1 MTETYFRDVTDHGTL
16 QRTARQHKV
25 LIDRRQLDV
34 AYWKDRVATKA
45 GWKAQADDTD
55 NTDDTDNPEA
65 EEDDG
70 LKISLNV
77 LLALGGEAVTAVR
90 SSSSQSSIS
99 VLISSKYFTSS
110 LGGREGRKRI

>member
-1 MTETYFRDVTDHGTL
+1 MRGRDRGKKTGAEKETG
-16 QRTARQHKV
+16 
-25 LIDRRQLDV
+25 
-34 AYWKDRVATKA
+34 A
-45 GWKAQADDTD
+45 GEAECLGEQEQEKEKGNIRSPVEATD

>member
-1 MTETYFRDVTDHGTL
+1 MFG
-16 QRTARQHKV
+16 RTG
-25 LIDRRQLDV
+25 
-34 AYWKDRVATKA
+34 A
-45 GWKAQADDTD
+45 GEGKENIRSPVEA
-55 NTDDTDNPEA
+55 TDDTDDPEA

-99 VLISSKYFTSS
+99 VLISLKYFTSS
-110 LGGREGRKRI
+110 LGGRGVCQL

>member
-1 MTETYFRDVTDHGTL
+1 MRGRDRGKKTGAEKETGAEEAECLGEQEQEKEKGDIRSLVE
-16 QRTARQHKV
+16 A
-25 LIDRRQLDV
+25 
-34 AYWKDRVATKA
+34 
-45 GWKAQADDTD
+45 TD